1 MGFFTSTTKTWS
13 ISDIPEMLCN
23 SKIGFFKQIRLNS
36 YQLLTHIVTHSTCRD
51 VSLVSVFRHL
61 ERLYISGSLFSC
73 NQTNSLPVLTWSYQ
87 VRCSIHNARRYLWIS
102 PLLPLMFL
110 NFNSKTLPGIPLH
123 TLRQCLRHQDV

>member
-1 MGFFTSTTKTWS
+1 
-13 ISDIPEMLCN
+13 MLCN
-23 SKIGFFKQIRLNS
+23 STIKDFYGFFKQISLNS
-36 YQLLTHIVTHSTCRD
+36 YQLLTHIYLYRCFSWLRPPHAEIE
-51 VSLVSVFRHL
+51 FRQL

-110 NFNSKTLPGIPLH
+110 NFNSKTLPLH
-123 TLRQCLRHQDV
+123 TYVSVYVIKTSK

>member
-1 MGFFTSTTKTWS
+1 
-13 ISDIPEMLCN
+13 MLCN
-23 SKIGFFKQIRLNS
+23 SKIKDFYRFFKQIRLNS
-36 YQLLTHIVTHSTCRD
+36 YQLLTHIDAFSWLRPPHAEID

-61 ERLYISGSLFSC
+61 ERLYISGSLFSS

>member
-1 MGFFTSTTKTWS
+1 
-13 ISDIPEMLCN
+13 MLCN
-23 SKIGFFKQIRLNS
+23 SKIKDFYGFFKQIRLNS
-36 YQLLTHIVTHSTCRD
+36 YQFLTHIDAFLGYDRHMQRSMYI
-51 VSLVSVFRHL
+51 SVFRQL